1 MNVDLRYLGKSGV
14 LGAAQGLLVRFSPNL
29 ARPKTF
35 FDAELKDAIRF
46 REAMSALHDV
56 VVGDL
61 KFRKKDKTAY
71 EAWKKGEEERE
82 ALLKAQLF
90 DQAKR
95 TELARIAKEPI
106 PPNLDADFRKMHR
119 IYWDARVKWAN
130 ELARNDPELFRHLV
144 PCDPVV
150 TVAPDVVFFECF
162 SKDESSYGCLSVDR
176 DAFVGSQEAGLGTT
190 NVDYSIALYEHF
202 QTLRSYRKTRLSVD
216 PAGFDVK
223 VEGMADYREEKIE
236 LPPSWLRG
244 FGQIQASTCLPSRRV
259 DLPVEAVYSI
269 LAYLKRH
276 REKSGPRSIR
286 FVLTP
291 GKAPKIVL
299 DPWGIEIQTRGPVYD
314 GGLEIDRSAGPGG
327 PYRSAPAAS
336 RVATEEIKIWGR
348 RRLFSLA
355 RVLPLAE
362 RVEVRL
368 LGSGLPSIW
377 IAHMGDMRFVLA
389 LSGWTSND
397 WTSGAGLDLLAGA
410 NAPDARTVGQADRFL
425 QHEQRAHLSAIA
437 AATGASEES
446 LVPALHQLAKQGQLI
461 YDHADQVYR
470 YRQVMHAALSEALIG
485 PEHPEL
491 VEGRAMAK
499 AHAVTID
506 RDERLS
512 DGRRAIVGKAKG
524 TSCEGIFDEDLAIKK
539 AKCSCSYFY
548 KSGLRAGPCRHLIA
562 LRMVVSSRGAAPPA
576 PAAAAPEPP
585 KPASRWSSGESFSIP
600 RPILDDMR
608 KVANRRNGTVS
619 RVLEEAWDVAMPQI
633 QGARSW
639 TQALSMADAS
649 MSRALAT
656 RTPENAVEERLAL
669 PPDVLAEVKRIADR
683 FRAERAAVLCL
694 AWLLGRKS
702 L

>member
-14 LGAAQGLLVRFSPNL
+14 LGAAQSLLVRFSPNL

-71 EAWKKGEEERE
+71 QAWKKAEEERE
-82 ALLKAQLF
+82 RELKAQFF

-95 TELARIAKEPI
+95 AEMARLAKEPI
-106 PPNLDADFRKMHR
+106 PPNLDKDFRKMHR
-119 IYWDARVKWAN
+119 LYWDARVKWAN

-176 DAFVGSQEAGLGTT
+176 GSFVGAQEAGLGTT

-223 VEGMADYREEKIE
+223 VEGLADYREEKID

-259 DLPVEAVYSI
+259 DLPVEVVYAM
-269 LAYLKRH
+269 LAHLKRH
-276 REKSGPRSIR
+276 REKSGPRCIR

-291 GKAPKIVL
+291 GKAPKIIL
-299 DPWGIEIQTRGPVYD
+299 DPWGIEIPSRGPVYD
-314 GGLEIDRSAGPGG
+314 GGLEIGGDGSSGKLG
-327 PYRSAPAAS
+327 PYRSAPS
-336 RVATEEIKIWGR
+336 VHDRTEEVKIWGR
-348 RRLFSLA
+348 RRLFALA
-355 RVLPLAE
+355 RVLPLCE

-377 IAHMGDMRFVLA
+377 IAHMGDMRLVLA
-389 LSGWTSND
+389 LSGWTTND
-397 WTSGAGLDLLAGA
+397 WTSGSGLDLLAGA
-410 NAPDARTVGQADRFL
+410 WEPDVRTMQQADRFL
-425 QHEQRAHLSAIA
+425 QSEQRATLPAIA
-437 AATGASEES
+437 AATGASEEN
-446 LVPALHQLAKQGQLI
+446 LVPALHALAKRGQLI
-461 YDHADQVYR
+461 YDHADRVYR
-470 YRQVMHAALSEALIG
+470 YRQVMPSVLSEALIG

-491 VEGRAMAK
+491 VEGRAMVRTN
-499 AHAVTID
+499 AVTID
-506 RDERLS
+506 RDELLA
-512 DGRRAIVGKAKG
+512 DGRRAVVGKAKG
-524 TSCEGIFDEDLAIKK
+524 TGCEAIFDEDLAIKK

-548 KSGLRAGPCRHLIA
+548 KSGLRAGPCRHLLA
-562 LRMVVSSRGAAPPA
+562 LKMVLSSRALPQMRAPEP
-576 PAAAAPEPP
+576 APEPP
-585 KPASRWSSGESFSIP
+585 KVSKWSSGEGFSIP
-600 RPILDDMR
+600 ITILNDLR
-608 KVANRRNGTVS
+608 KVANRKNTTVS

-633 QGARSW
+633 QSARSW
-639 TQALSMADAS
+639 TNAISMADATLA
-649 MSRALAT
+649 RALTT
-656 RTPENAVEERLAL
+656 RSPSDTVEERLAL

-683 FRAERAAVLCL
+683 FRAERASVLCL